1 MGAERKQSDLLE
13 RRSMKGLFRKFLL
26 VLAMCVLLV
35 PITSYA
41 AANTSEMAQFP
52 NVTLS
57 PDGSKRAWTTDLWD
71 KTNERLPY
79 QYTVDMHAES
89 TLGQPGIGEHFYG
102 KQAEGSVTIGKWVVM
117 HTPGQCIH
125 APTVTKDTFAGFT
138 YSNDICHSYYNNGW
152 FAYCVDCGEIA
163 AHMLIYA
170 RESTVRQITSIP
182 ASATYVYLC
191 PHCTHLE
198 QGYSYQHYCKAI
210 SSNRYRVTYR
220 PNEPADSTVAGYMA
234 PTMHMYDNASTYN
247 GEPVSEIGY
256 TDRALRLNSLT
267 CTGYV
272 FAGWNTKADGSGQ
285 GFSDGQQVLN
295 LTTEDN
301 GTVKLYAQWKK
312 VEGSLLLDAGGGTY
326 KGKAVYEQKQKY
338 GTTYQVDN
346 GQIVPPA
353 GYKVSFVTNGGA
365 AVDTITTTKSFTHW
379 EIQGGFSGEFK
390 NNVYKYLGS
399 NGNVDRLVARYVNDA
414 FTLPDCKGSNVS
426 LVGWYDDPGLGDD
439 AFVGKP
445 GDQII
450 VDQNTVLYAK
460 WATLTL
466 WAYDDYTS
474 HGGVGA
480 VDLEWEQKDGKGKY
494 YRLYQS
500 EDKATW
506 KEIFSA
512 SDIQSGTSISKSYGT
527 NNQGTT
533 YSIPYTGNYTLT
545 ADGAKGTDY
554 NSTYVGGKGGRVTA
568 TYWLVKGDVITVYP
582 GKSGNGLSG
591 GTNGNGAN
599 GGTSS
604 SDLGRGGGAATQI
617 YLTRNGTKTLLITAG
632 GGGGANEGNS
642 GGAGGTGGGQSTGN
656 GANGIGAGGGGYAG
670 GIGGAF
676 SYHSHNDSCGYHTH
690 TGNSTSGGGCYGKAT
705 TQSVPCGTFWEY
717 ETGTV
722 CWDEACVNA
731 NGETYPGSGCAWV
744 GSGAH
749 CPGGY
754 YDYHDYETYY
764 AIECN
769 SCGASGDTEGETHY
783 KNITVYVI
791 DCGTAEGYLC
801 GKAEGEIE
809 SCVASLG
816 GTSYAS
822 NSFGCK
828 NAILTTG
835 ANNGAGKVTIN
846 SEDIGYLET
855 TNLNDVL
862 AKDKAAPGKIPSY
875 EESLSGEKRCRITVT
890 EPEDQGTLY
899 YHRAESFDA
908 ASAKKLAD
916 SNVTENTLISG
927 IAGYRYYVDS
937 KASGTVT
944 GSHSKT
950 SQNAVDVEM
959 LSYVRYLHI
968 AAVDVAGNISP
979 TKHIQIKS
987 IEDIPDIPTEPEY
1000 IEEVP
1005 LKTEKILLEDTE
1017 YVYPAGVDSFYIKA
1031 DGSTEHAMTIAGYVD
1046 GKATNAYQVEWLQM
1060 ISSAGS
1066 KKEWYQNW
1074 IPKTDIDAGNKYF
1087 TNMQLQTDASVEDLT
1102 ILLPASAEA
1111 ERTHDA
1117 ARVSLVQRF
1126 VIPANMDRIQ
1136 IEVYP
1141 KALATL
1147 EDVIYSSDINE
1158 DKGNQ
1163 ITLIPDA
1170 KAPVI
1175 TGINALENSGNI
1187 DMTEDSKT
1195 FEIKASDMGSGVKH
1209 LEVTIIN
1216 QDNQMIR
1223 TYSSDTGHLTI
1234 IMEKEDYLF
1243 LGDFAVTAKAVDNV
1257 GNENIHE
1264 SDNLAFTLK
1273 AELERSRF
1281 PHNGNFKAGD
1291 GAVLTI
1297 TTGGYADKVII
1308 RFPDELLALNPDLDK
1323 EYVYEYPEAVK
1334 TEVYEFN
1341 IPLATPSGN
1350 YTIEV
1355 EAWKNGRKLTEELE
1369 LPVRTIGSIIE
1380 EFRTRIRDN
1389 GV

>member
-57 PDGSKRAWTTDLWD
+57 PDGTKRAWTTDAGN

-198 QGYSYQHYCKAI
+198 QGYSYQHYCKSI
-210 SSNRYRVTYR
+210 SNNRYRVTYR
-220 PNEPADSTVAGYMA
+220 PNAPADSTVAGYMA
-234 PTMHMYDNASTYN
+234 PTMHMYDNSTTYN
-247 GEPVSEIGY
+247 GEPVSEMGY

-272 FAGWNTKADGSGQ
+272 FAGWNTKADGSGRS
-285 GFSDGQQVLN
+285 FSDGQQVLN

-312 VEGSLLLDAGGGTY
+312 AEGSLMLDAGGGTY

-346 GQIVPPA
+346 GQIVPPV

-365 AVDTITTTKSFTHW
+365 AVGTITTTKSFTHW
-379 EIQGGFSGEFK
+379 EIHGDFSGEFK

-414 FTLPDCKGSNVS
+414 FTLPDCTGSNVS

-439 AFVGKP
+439 AFIGKP
-445 GDQII
+445 GDKIV
-450 VDQNTVLYAK
+450 VDQETVLYAK

-500 EDKATW
+500 EDKSSW
-506 KEIFSA
+506 KEIFSGT
-512 SDIQSGTSISKSYGT
+512 DIQSSVAISKEYGTS
-527 NNQGTT
+527 NQGTT
-533 YSIPYTGNYTLT
+533 YTVPYTGNYALT
-545 ADGAKGTDY
+545 VYGAKGADY
-554 NSTYVGGKGGRVTA
+554 NSTYTGGKGGSVTA

-582 GKSGNGLSG
+582 GKAGSGLNG
-591 GTNGNGAN
+591 GTNGNGAD
-599 GGTSS
+599 GGTST
-604 SDLGRGGGAATQI
+604 SDLGRGGGAASQV
-617 YLTRNGTKTLLITAG
+617 YLTRNGSQTLLITAG
-632 GGGGANEGNS
+632 GGGGANANNS
-642 GGAGGTGGGQSTGN
+642 GGPGGTGGGNSTIT

-670 GIGGAF
+670 GISGEF
-676 SYHSHNDSCGYHTH
+676 SYHKHSSACGYHTH
-690 TGNSTSGGGCYGKAT
+690 SGNSTDGGGCYGKAT
-705 TQSVPCGTFWEY
+705 TQSVPCGTFWEH
-717 ETGTV
+717 ETATV
-722 CWDEACVNA
+722 CFDEVCVNA
-731 NGETYPGSGCAWV
+731 NGEAYPGAGYAWV

-749 CPGGY
+749 NPNGY
-754 YDYHDYETYY
+754 YSYHDYETWY
-764 AIECN
+764 AIECDN
-769 SCGASGDTEGETHY
+769 CGASGYTEGETHY
-783 KNITVYVI
+783 KKTTVYVI
-791 DCGTAEGYLC
+791 DCGKAEGYLC

-809 SCVASLG
+809 SCLASQG
-816 GTSYAS
+816 ATSYAS
-822 NSFGCK
+822 NGFGCK
-828 NAILTTG
+828 NVTLTAGTS
-835 ANNGAGKVTIN
+835 NGAGKVTIN
-846 SEDIGYLET
+846 SQDIGYLEVS
-855 TNLNDVL
+855 NLKDVL
-862 AKDKAAPGKIPSY
+862 AKDKAAPKAIAGY
-875 EESLSGEKRCRITVT
+875 TESLSGENSCRIMVT
-890 EPEDQGTLY
+890 EPEDQGTVY
-899 YHRAESFDA
+899 YHKAESFDA

-916 SNVTENTLISG
+916 SNVTENILTSG

-944 GSHSKT
+944 SGHSMIT
-950 SQNAVDVEM
+950 GNAVDIEM
-959 LSYVRYLHI
+959 KSSVRYLHI
-968 AAVDVAGNISP
+968 AAVDVAGNMGP
-979 TKHIQIKS
+979 TLHVPIKTV
-987 IEDIPDIPTEPEY
+987 EDIPDIPVEPDY
-1000 IEEVP
+1000 PKEVP

-1017 YVYPAGVDSFYIKA
+1017 YVYSAGVDSFYIKA
-1031 DGSTEHAMTIAGYVD
+1031 DGITEHAMTIAGYVD
-1046 GKATNAYQVEWLQM
+1046 GTATNTYQVEWLQI
-1060 ISSAGS
+1060 ISLAGS
-1066 KKEWYQNW
+1066 KKEWYQNR
-1074 IPKTDIDAGNKYF
+1074 IPKTAIDAGNKSF
-1087 TNMQLQTDASVEDLT
+1087 TNMQLQTDASREELR
-1102 ILLPASAEA
+1102 ILQPTSAEA
-1111 ERTHDA
+1111 ERTNEA
-1117 ARVSLVQRF
+1117 ARVSMIQRF
-1126 VIPANMDRIQ
+1126 VVPADMGRTQIQ
-1136 IEVYP
+1136 VYP
-1141 KALATL
+1141 KAMAVL
-1147 EDVIYSSDINE
+1147 EDMLYSSDENK

-1163 ITLIPDA
+1163 IILIPDA
-1170 KAPVI
+1170 KAPTV
-1175 TGINALENSGNI
+1175 TGVTELENAGNI
-1187 DMTEDSKT
+1187 DMTEASKT
-1195 FEIKASDMGSGVKH
+1195 FEIKAADIGSGVKH

-1216 QDNQMIR
+1216 QDNQMLR

-1234 IMEKEDYLF
+1234 TMEKEDYLF

-1257 GNENIHE
+1257 GNESIHE
-1264 SDNLAFTLK
+1264 SDKLAFTLK
-1273 AELERSRF
+1273 AELQRARF
-1281 PHNGNFKAGD
+1281 PYHGNFKAGD

-1297 TTGGYADKVII
+1297 TTGGYADKVVI
-1308 RFPDELLALNPDLDK
+1308 RFPDELLILNPDLNK
-1323 EYVYEYPEAVK
+1323 EYVYEYPEAIK
-1334 TEVYEFN
+1334 TEIYEFN
-1341 IPLATPSGN
+1341 IPLDTASGS
-1350 YTIEV
+1350 YTITV

-1369 LPVRTIGSIIE
+1369 FPVRTVGSIIE